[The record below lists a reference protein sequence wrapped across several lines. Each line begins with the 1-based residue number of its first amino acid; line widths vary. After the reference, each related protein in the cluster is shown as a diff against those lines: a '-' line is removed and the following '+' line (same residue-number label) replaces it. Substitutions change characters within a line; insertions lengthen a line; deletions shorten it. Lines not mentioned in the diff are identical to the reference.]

1 MTGKDWGV
9 DRLDT
14 GATADRPTF
23 LRGLAVAGAALAGL
37 RRRPPHSAPGR
48 LWEGPTAADRA
59 ILRAAQVAEALAV
72 TTYDHIITVSPLFS
86 YLFPQDQSYMRAA
99 RQEEMA
105 HYQLLARLTGAPPPY
120 TAFYYPRGMFT
131 TASTTLDTL
140 VTLEEAFIAAYLVGV
155 RDLSSPDLRA
165 AAARIM
171 GVESDH
177 RTIARV
183 LAPGLDPAVG
193 GPLRT
198 LTGFAGT
205 AEAVDPANNNGFER
219 TLGWT
224 RIDQALTALRPFSE
238 KRAAAGAG
246 FDASRAYPFRP
257 FTPILP
263 TPLGG
268 F

>member
-1 MTGKDWGV
+1 M
-9 DRLDT
+9 DRLNTDVM
-14 GATADRPTF
+14 ADRPTF
-23 LRGLAVAGAALAGL
+23 LRGLVAAGTALAGL
-37 RRRPPHSAPGR
+37 RRRPSHRLPERVSEAP
-48 LWEGPTAADRA
+48 TVTDRA

-72 TTYDHIITVSPLFS
+72 TTYDHIITLSPLFA

-105 HYQLLARLTGAPPPY
+105 HYQLLARLTGSPAPY

-131 TASTTLDTL
+131 MARTTLDTL
-140 VTLEEAFIAAYLVGV
+140 VMLEEAFIAAYLVGV
-155 RDLSSPDLRA
+155 RDFSTPDLRV

-177 RTIARV
+177 RTMARV

-198 LTGFAGT
+198 LSGFVGT
-205 AEAVDPANNNGFER
+205 EETVDPTSNNGFER
-219 TLGWT
+219 TLGWAH
-224 RIDQALTALRPFSE
+224 IDQALTALRPFIE
-238 KRAAAGAG
+238 KRAAARAA
-246 FDASRAYPFRP
+246 FDTSKTYPFRP
-257 FTPILP
+257 FTPVLP
-263 TPLGG
+263 TPLGR